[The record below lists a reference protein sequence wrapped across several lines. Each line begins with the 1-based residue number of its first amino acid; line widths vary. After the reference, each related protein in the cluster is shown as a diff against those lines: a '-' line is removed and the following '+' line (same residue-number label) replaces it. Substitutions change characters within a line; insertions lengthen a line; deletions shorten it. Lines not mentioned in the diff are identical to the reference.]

1 MSSETKVFLFWFALL
16 VTCAAMIVGSELV
29 GTRVRGAMLEV
40 GQRGFILV
48 LLASSAHFLPSGAAV
63 AARLRPPKDRQP
75 SNLP

>member
-48 LLASSAHFLPSGAAV
+48 LLACVGALSALWGRRRGSASPTEG
-63 AARLRPPKDRQP
+63 PPAE
-75 SNLP
+75 

>member
-40 GQRGFILV
+40 GQRV
-48 LLASSAHFLPSGAAV
+48 S
-63 AARLRPPKDRQP
+63 
-75 SNLP
+75 